1 MWPRFTR
8 KERAQMRYPRIKLSR
23 QPAEFVAHGELR
35 VASCGSRM
43 RSSPDGYAEAPIP
56 ETDHEAPDYKADLTV
71 AKIMLGRRLFFYI
84 WFLSDRPDRLS
95 RQENKFLTG

>member
-1 MWPRFTR
+1 M
-8 KERAQMRYPRIKLSR
+8 ASY
-23 QPAEFVAHGELR
+23 GLR
-35 VASCGSRM
+35 VTSCGSRM

-84 WFLSDRPDRLS
+84 WFLSDRPDRLF
-95 RQENKFLTG
+95 RQES